1 MFPVSRRVCVSVA
14 LAVLTAVSSTGVAAG
29 ARQTAVEGEGFE
41 ALATIPLDWAIDA
54 ETTEVRGRAIVVGT
68 AVTFNG
74 DPGGLVVADVEDPA
88 APRVRARLGCTG
100 SVLDVVRTWTPT
112 IVAIFAAPAN
122 ETCLGLASY
131 GFALVDV
138 SRPGRPRVVSST
150 PHDESAS
157 TDLPRSVGAWAVP
170 KAVGH
175 PTQPIVYT
183 TRVFQ
188 EEGEILAWSLAN
200 EDAPELVARIP
211 TKTKPYGIDVND
223 AGTVL
228 AVAEGATFTT
238 YDLSDPSAPA
248 AAFTQQCPGCSQTTF
263 ARFVREDALAVYDE
277 SPNPLRCPAGA
288 LYFYALDLGAP
299 RLTGVYDPTRIEQ
312 DPSEP
317 PFPRDCTVADFDVSS
332 DGKRLLVTWHDN
344 TVRLLDVAAT
354 TGAGAAE
361 AGAGPVTEAG
371 WFRLDRS
378 RVWHARFGPGDSVLA
393 IDLNVGL
400 HTLRA
405 PSR

>member
-1 MFPVSRRVCVSVA
+1 MFRASARSCALVA
-14 LAVLTAVSSTGVAAG
+14 VAMLTAVPSTGATAG
-29 ARQTAVEGEGFE
+29 SREAAVEGEGFE

-54 ETTEVRGRAIVVGT
+54 ETTEVRGRSIVLGT

-88 APRVRARLGCTG
+88 TPRVRSRLGCTG
-100 SVLDVVRTWTPT
+100 SILDVVRTSTPT
-112 IVAIFAAPAN
+112 VLAVFASPQD
-122 ETCLGLASY
+122 EPCLGLTSY

-150 PHDESAS
+150 PHDESAP
-157 TDLPRSVGAWAVP
+157 TDLPRPVGAWASP

-183 TRVFQ
+183 TRVVQ
-188 EEGEILAWSLAN
+188 EEGEILVWSLDN
-200 EDAPELVARIP
+200 EDTPELVARIP
-211 TKTKPYGIDVND
+211 TTRKPYAIDVND

-228 AVAEGATFTT
+228 VVAQGAAFTT
-238 YDLSDPSAPA
+238 YDVSNPSAPA
-248 AAFTQQCPGCSQTTF
+248 AVFTQQCPGCTQTTF
-263 ARFVREDALAVYDE
+263 ARFVRDDSLVVHDE
-277 SPNPLRCPAGA
+277 SPNPVRCPAGA
-288 LYFYALDLGAP
+288 LYFYALDLGTP
-299 RLTGVYDPTRIEQ
+299 RLTGVYDPTQIEE
-312 DPSEP
+312 DPTQP

-344 TVRLLDVAAT
+344 TVRLLDVADT
-354 TGAGAAE
+354 SGAGAAT
-361 AGAGPVTEAG
+361 AGTGPVTEAG

-378 RVWHARFGPGDSVLA
+378 RVWSARFGPGDSVLA
-393 IDLNVGL
+393 VDLNAGL
-400 HTLRA
+400 HTLRG